1 MAQRKPEEKPTIEQV
16 LKLVDRLTNEEQERV
31 RAKLNSKSKTER
43 WNALYSKVQTQSKD
57 LPPISDEEITADL
70 KEIRQEL
77 KAERARQ
84 SHT

>member
-16 LKLVDRLTNEEQERV
+16 LKLVARLTNEEQERL

-43 WNALYSKVQTQSKD
+43 WNALYSKVQTQGKD

-77 KAERARQ
+77 KAVHR
-84 SHT
+84 S